1 MKPKQLYK
9 LLATEA
15 VMRLL
20 RRGQPPDVAVSTVA
34 FLLGLAMASNIT
46 SVICLLG
53 VPMPDRRSYFL
64 AAAVSLIFSMDCL
77 NRKLIKESLTESMEE
92 LYSCAR
98 SNQRIGLWSA
108 TYILGSILLG
118 FIVVAI
124 TWGEL
129 LERI

>member
-1 MKPKQLYK
+1 MKPKQIYK
-9 LLATEA
+9 FLAAEA

-20 RRGQPPDVAVSTVA
+20 RRGQPLDVAVSTAA
-34 FLLGLAMASNIT
+34 FLLGLAMAANIT

-53 VPMPDRRSYFL
+53 VQMPGQKSFYF
-64 AAAVSLIFSMDCL
+64 AAAISLIFSTDFL
-77 NRKLIKESLTESMEE
+77 NRKLIKESLRGSMEE

-98 SNQRIGLWSA
+98 SNERIGLWSA

-124 TWGEL
+124 TWGKL